1 MNKDSI
7 KQEQWKQFQ
16 REELHKT
23 ALNAYVNNEIT
34 FDRLLLAINLAAIG
48 FISKYLF
55 ECDFENFI
63 EKIVAYLLLFSIIF
77 LLISSYK
84 ILEIFKRNK
93 LYLQNLLDGRVD
105 NDEVLEKLDSDK
117 LRSLKIG
124 VLFFLIAL
132 IVFVFEKLYF

>member
-1 MNKDSI
+1 MENKNW
-7 KQEQWKQFQ
+7 EQFQ
-16 REELHKT
+16 KEELHKA

-84 ILEIFKRNK
+84 ILGIFKRNK
-93 LYLQNLLDGRVD
+93 LYLQNLLDGKVD
-105 NDEVLEKLDSDK
+105 NDEVLEKLDSEK

-124 VLFFLIAL
+124 ILFFLIAL
-132 IVFVFEKLYF
+132 IVSIFKKLYF

>member
-1 MNKDSI
+1 MANKN
-7 KQEQWKQFQ
+7 WKLFQ

-55 ECDFENFI
+55 EIKNISFFI
-63 EKIVAYLLLFSIIF
+63 QKGIICLLLFSIIF
-77 LLISSYK
+77 LFISSYK

-93 LYLQNLLDGRVD
+93 LYLQNLLDGKVD
-105 NDEVLEKLDSDK
+105 NDEVLEKLDNEK
-117 LRSLKIG
+117 LLSLKIG
-124 VLFFLIAL
+124 VFLFIISLI
-132 IVFVFEKLYF
+132 IDIIFNKLY